1 VHFASK
7 DERDRLADIVA
18 WSGVNALHLVT
29 MTYAF
34 TGAANAQVDLFDI
47 TVPDY
52 QDTEPEFL
60 MADREGLVVT
70 RTGQRF
76 ERLTSIRPR
85 ALYRASEI
93 ADQLYAT
100 APQDAPG
107 AMPSVYGRNV
117 RGSWAAADLVAQSR
131 LRFFLGILDQPLTP
145 QQAGVPR
152 RRRTAAR
159 QPDADPIQ
167 IAATGR
173 IFVVIARDAT
183 QDPDWSEVT
192 SRIE

>member
-1 VHFASK
+1 
-7 DERDRLADIVA
+7 
-18 WSGVNALHLVT
+18 

-85 ALYRASEI
+85 ALYR
-93 ADQLYAT
+93 Q
-100 APQDAPG
+100 
-107 AMPSVYGRNV
+107 
-117 RGSWAAADLVAQSR
+117 
-131 LRFFLGILDQPLTP
+131 
-145 QQAGVPR
+145 
-152 RRRTAAR
+152 
-159 QPDADPIQ
+159 
-167 IAATGR
+167 
-173 IFVVIARDAT
+173 
-183 QDPDWSEVT
+183 
-192 SRIE
+192 